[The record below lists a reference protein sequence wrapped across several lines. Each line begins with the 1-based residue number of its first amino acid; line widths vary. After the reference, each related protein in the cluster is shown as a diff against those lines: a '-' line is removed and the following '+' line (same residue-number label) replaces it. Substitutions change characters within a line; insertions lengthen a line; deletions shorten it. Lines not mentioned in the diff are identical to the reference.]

1 MPIAVVIA
9 FLALVFLL
17 LALIPARRL
26 WKMGVPLWPRII
38 YLVTIVSLGIVAFE
52 IRPLARFLLP
62 LLIFL
67 FLLPFSSLGRYWDRW
82 RRWSSRDDGT
92 PSGSSGAGSR
102 PGGAAG
108 AGPGSRQSRGS
119 RAEGG
124 RDTESV
130 IDGTAVRLDPEDPK
144 QG

>member
-26 WKMGVPLWPRII
+26 WKMGVPLWPRIV

-82 RRWSSRDDGT
+82 RRWSSRD
-92 PSGSSGAGSR
+92 
-102 PGGAAG
+102 GGAAG
-108 AGPGSRQSRGS
+108 GAGGGGESSSGPGSP
-119 RAEGG
+119 GG
-124 RDTESV
+124 RGRRTGDSGTV
-130 IDGTAVRLDPEDPK
+130 IDGTAVHLEPEDRE